1 MAGTAGAFIGLDL
14 GTSGL
19 KGVAVTAS
27 GAVLA
32 RGSAAYPTRRPVP
45 GASEQAPAD
54 WIAAA
59 EAVAAQLA
67 AEVPVRRW
75 RGIGLSAM
83 IPTLV
88 TAGADGEPNGPA
100 VTWQDSRGD
109 ARGDELRERCG
120 GEALYRRTGQ
130 WVDGRYL
137 LPMFL
142 RVADEEPGRA
152 AATAWLLAA
161 KDYLFGWLTGEF
173 ATDPST
179 ATGFGCY
186 QLEAG
191 GWDAGVIAAAGDL
204 LAAPG
209 QPAPGR
215 PASGRPAS
223 GRPALD
229 LPAAGLPA
237 LPPVLPS
244 ATCRPLR
251 EEAAARLGCGRIPVC
266 LGAADSVLGALGLG
280 VRRPGQVAYIAGT
293 SNVIMG
299 VAGRLV
305 TDPEHRFLVTP
316 LAEPGQW
323 GLEMDLLATG
333 SAIRWLAGLLAERPA
348 DGGEA
353 DGANTGRAD
362 SGGGAD
368 TGRASTGGADSG
380 GAGTGG
386 AETGGA
392 DTGEAALVAL
402 AAGVDP
408 RDAPLVLP
416 YLSPGE
422 QGALWDPLLHG
433 TFVGLELGHGRR
445 HLARGLVNGIV
456 LESRRCLAV
465 LDETGDFGREL
476 EVAGSSAADPAF
488 RANLADATRRRVAMP
503 GDHDTDYSA
512 RGAAL
517 LAVRGIEGEWP
528 PPALSIAGPAAE
540 PDATRS
546 AMWDAIW
553 ADYEHAR
560 LAISAH
566 YHSAG

>member
-1 MAGTAGAFIGLDL
+1 MTGAQADVFIGLDL

-19 KGVAVTAS
+19 KGVAMTAS

-32 RGSAAYPTRRPVP
+32 RGSAAYPTHRPAP
-45 GASEQAPAD
+45 GACEQDPRD

-59 EAVAAQLA
+59 EAVAGQLA
-67 AEVPVRRW
+67 AAVAPRRW

-83 IPTLV
+83 LPTLV
-88 TAGADGEPNGPA
+88 TAGAGGEPTGPA
-100 VTWQDSRGD
+100 VTWQDSRAD

-120 GEALYRRTGQ
+120 GDALYRLTGQ

-152 AATAWLLAA
+152 AATTRLLAA
-161 KDYLFGWLTGEF
+161 KDYLFGWLTGEY

-179 ATGFGCY
+179 ASGFGCY
-186 QLEAG
+186 RLEAG
-191 GWDAGVIAAAGDL
+191 DWDAGVIAAAAGL
-204 LAAPG
+204 LPPG
-209 QPAPGR
+209 GP
-215 PASGRPAS
+215 
-223 GRPALD
+223 
-229 LPAAGLPA
+229 GLPA
-237 LPPVLPS
+237 LPQVLPS
-244 ATCRPLR
+244 TAGRPLR
-251 EEAAARLGCGRIPVC
+251 DAAAARLGCGPIPVC

-299 VAGRLV
+299 VADRLV
-305 TDPEHRFLVTP
+305 TDPDHRFLVTP
-316 LAEPGQW
+316 LAEPGHW

-333 SAIRWLAGLLAERPA
+333 SAISWLAGLLAERPV
-348 DGGEA
+348 DSSEA
-353 DGANTGRAD
+353 
-362 SGGGAD
+362 
-368 TGRASTGGADSG
+368 G

-386 AETGGA
+386 TDTGGA
-392 DTGEAALVAL
+392 GTGGTDTGGTDTGGTGTGGTGTGEAALVAL

-528 PPALSIAGPAAE
+528 PALSLAGPAAE
-540 PDATRS
+540 PDASRS

-560 LAISAH
+560 LAISGH

>member
-1 MAGTAGAFIGLDL
+1 
-14 GTSGL
+14 
-19 KGVAVTAS
+19 
-27 GAVLA
+27 
-32 RGSAAYPTRRPVP
+32 
-45 GASEQAPAD
+45 
-54 WIAAA
+54 
-59 EAVAAQLA
+59 
-67 AEVPVRRW
+67 
-75 RGIGLSAM
+75 
-83 IPTLV
+83 
-88 TAGADGEPNGPA
+88 
-100 VTWQDSRGD
+100 
-109 ARGDELRERCG
+109 
-120 GEALYRRTGQ
+120 
-130 WVDGRYL
+130 
-137 LPMFL
+137 
-142 RVADEEPGRA
+142 
-152 AATAWLLAA
+152 
-161 KDYLFGWLTGEF
+161 
-173 ATDPST
+173 
-179 ATGFGCY
+179 
-186 QLEAG
+186 
-191 GWDAGVIAAAGDL
+191 
-204 LAAPG
+204 
-209 QPAPGR
+209 
-215 PASGRPAS
+215 
-223 GRPALD
+223 
-229 LPAAGLPA
+229 
-237 LPPVLPS
+237 VLPS
-244 ATCRPLR
+244 ATSRPLR
-251 EEAAARLGCGRIPVC
+251 EEAAARLGCGQIPVC
-266 LGAADSVLGALGLG
+266 LGAADSVLGAVGLG

-299 VAGRLV
+299 VAGQLV

-348 DGGEA
+348 DGREA
-353 DGANTGRAD
+353 DGAD
-362 SGGGAD
+362 
-368 TGRASTGGADSG
+368 
-380 GAGTGG
+380 
-386 AETGGA
+386 TGGA

-465 LDETGDFGREL
+465 LDETGDFGRSL

-540 PDATRS
+540 PDASRS

-560 LAISAH
+560 LAISGH
-566 YHSAG
+566 YHSAGRGRSG

>member
-1 MAGTAGAFIGLDL
+1 MTWPGVFVGLDL

-32 RGSAAYPTRRPVP
+32 RGSAAYPTRRPAP
-45 GASEQAPAD
+45 GACEQAPGD

-67 AEVPVRRW
+67 AEVPARRW
-75 RGIGLSAM
+75 LGIGLSAM

-142 RVADEEPGRA
+142 RVADEEPDRT

-179 ATGFGCY
+179 ATGVGCY
-186 QLEAG
+186 QLEPG

-204 LAAPG
+204 L
-209 QPAPGR
+209 PARGV
-215 PASGRPAS
+215 
-223 GRPALD
+223 
-229 LPAAGLPA
+229 PA

-251 EEAAARLGCGRIPVC
+251 EEAAARLGCGQIPVC

-316 LAEPGQW
+316 LAEQGQW

-333 SAIRWLAGLLAERPA
+333 SAIRWLAGLL
-348 DGGEA
+348 
-353 DGANTGRAD
+353 
-362 SGGGAD
+362 GAD
-368 TGRASTGGADSG
+368 
-380 GAGTGG
+380 
-386 AETGGA
+386 GA

-465 LDETGDFGREL
+465 LDETGDFGRDL

-517 LAVRGIEGEWP
+517 LAIRGIKGEWP

-540 PDATRS
+540 PDANRA

-566 YHSAG
+566 YHPAG